1 MELRTVL
8 SNIFAASQ
16 ISQDPET
23 LHEYSL
29 ALNGSLCTPSAVVWP
44 EQESELIAIV
54 EAANQHRFTIHPV
67 AQGKNWGYGT
77 AQGTHP
83 QQVIVNLSRLS
94 QVLEINDAQAYVRI
108 QPGITQSQLFTALQ
122 NTSSSLQMDIT
133 AAGLHT
139 SMVGNILERGFGH
152 TDYSDRFGHVQS
164 MRVLLPTGKIITTG
178 MGMFEHSVAQH
189 LYPYGAGP
197 VLQGLFSQSN
207 LGIVLEMTLALQP
220 KPAYQATVFALC
232 PEEDDAPDMVATI
245 GKLKLE
251 GVITSGVH
259 TVSMTRAMG
268 EQARQAPG
276 AWILTTSLAGPK
288 GVVKARYKHV
298 KQTLKQQIPGA
309 KILFLDDFRWRMLCK
324 INRYL
329 KSPMIDSLKLVL
341 DLKLG
346 VPSDA
351 AIQTLLDHPA
361 ASSAMK
367 TSEFPAN
374 FRWICA
380 VSSHAR
386 QDISEMLSICRRL
399 FREYGYEERY
409 SMTNV
414 SERAVVLIAN
424 IRFGKSEPEIEKA
437 TRFHQAIDAALLSAG
452 FCPYRSGSGLF
463 DTIKPFVRKEN
474 LALLATLKQ
483 SLDPNNILSPDKYLL
498 TQPDATKGPGV
509 AEAVKAPAPPETTKA
524 LETSSEPG

>member
-1 MELRTVL
+1 MELHTTL
-8 SNIFAASQ
+8 SKIFPPSQ
-16 ISQDPET
+16 LSQDPET

-29 ALNGSLCTPSAVVWP
+29 ALNGSLCTPAAIVWP
-44 EQESELIAIV
+44 EHESELIALV
-54 EAANQHRFTIHPV
+54 QAANQHGFTLHPV

-77 AQGTHP
+77 AQGTQP
-83 QQVIVNLSRLS
+83 NQIIVNLSRLS

-108 QPGITQSQLFTALQ
+108 QPGITQSQLYHALQ
-122 NTSSSLQMDIT
+122 DASSELQLDIT

-164 MRVLLPTGKIITTG
+164 MRVLLPTGEIINTG
-178 MGMFEHSVAQH
+178 MGMFEHSVASH
-189 LYPYGAGP
+189 LYPYGTGP

-220 KPAYQATVFALC
+220 KPAYQATVIVMC
-232 PEEDDAPDMVATI
+232 PKEEDAPEMVATI
-245 GKLKLE
+245 GRLKLE
-251 GVITSGVH
+251 GVVTSGVH

-268 EQARQAPG
+268 EQARKAPG
-276 AWILTTSLAGPK
+276 AWVLTTSLAGPK
-288 GVVKARYKHV
+288 KIVKARYQYL

-309 KILFLDDFRWRMLCK
+309 KILLLDNFRWRLLGQL
-324 INRYL
+324 NQYL
-329 KSPMIDSLKLVL
+329 KSPLIDGLKLVL
-341 DLKLG
+341 DLKQG

-367 TSEFPAN
+367 TSEFPAC

-380 VSSHAR
+380 VSSHSR
-386 QDISEMLSICRRL
+386 EDIANMLSICRRL

-424 IRFGKSEPEIEKA
+424 IRFGKTEAEIEKA
-437 TRFHQAIDAALLSAG
+437 NRFHHALDGALLAAG
-452 FCPYRSGSGLF
+452 YCPYRSGSGLF
-463 DTIKPFVRKEN
+463 DTIEPFVNKEH
-474 LALLATLKQ
+474 LALLAKLKQ
-483 SLDPNNILSPDKYLL
+483 SLDPNHILSPGKYWLAH
-498 TQPDATKGPGV
+498 PATTPLPETL
-509 AEAVKAPAPPETTKA
+509 AEAAAEPPSQPVA
-524 LETSSEPG
+524 